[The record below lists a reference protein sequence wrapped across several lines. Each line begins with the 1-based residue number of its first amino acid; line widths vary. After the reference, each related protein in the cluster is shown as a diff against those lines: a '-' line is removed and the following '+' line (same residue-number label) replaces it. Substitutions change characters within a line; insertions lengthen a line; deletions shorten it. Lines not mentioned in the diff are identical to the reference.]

1 LRHKKRTDEKGGK
14 RSMSRCKRIICT
26 GLLAWFLIFS
36 AVPCP
41 GEEKQGGP
49 GTKETAKKSLP
60 EKTKGKARE
69 EWQNVKQDAKE
80 AGREFKETGKQV
92 ADSAKKESKKTGE
105 ALKEAG
111 REIKAG
117 FQETFSGLKK
127 LFKE

>member
-1 LRHKKRTDEKGGK
+1 
-14 RSMSRCKRIICT
+14 MSKSKRIICT

-36 AVPCP
+36 AVPSP
-41 GEEKQGGP
+41 GEEKQEGT
-49 GTKETAKKSLP
+49 GTKDTAKKSLS
-60 EKTKGKARE
+60 EKMKGKVRE
-69 EWQNVKQDAKE
+69 EWQNVKKDTKE
-80 AGREFKETGKQV
+80 AGREFKESGKQA

-117 FQETFSGLKK
+117 FKETFSGLKK